1 MSSVRLFTALVAP
14 ALAAAALG
22 MISMPAQAGTIVAS
36 DPDGV
41 PIIVTNQWYT
51 AIASNV
57 GNPLTVPAFGLGTD
71 GPILPSGTANAVT
84 APGSGNLSAIITLP
98 NGGFLTATDV
108 EASGDRFMMD
118 VNGIGATAAVGNPS
132 GLTPGGRQAVGSETS
147 VPVGGADCAENIS
160 CSLSNPHFSSG
171 TFVLPAGT
179 DTISGTLVATNPETN
194 VFMDFI
200 VEPKPVTTTV
210 PEPATWLLL
219 SSALLGFGVVRRCN
233 RKA

>member
-1 MSSVRLFTALVAP
+1 MSRVRLFTALVAS
-14 ALAAAALG
+14 AVAAAALG
-22 MISMPAQAGTIVAS
+22 VASMPAQADTIVAP
-36 DPDGV
+36 DPDGA

-171 TFVLPAGT
+171 TFVLP
-179 DTISGTLVATNPETN
+179 V
-194 VFMDFI
+194 
-200 VEPKPVTTTV
+200 V
-210 PEPATWLLL
+210 PELATWLLL

>member
-1 MSSVRLFTALVAP
+1 MSRVRFFTALVAP

-22 MISMPAQAGTIVAS
+22 TVSIPAQA
-36 DPDGV
+36 DN
-41 PIIVTNQWYT
+41 IVTNQWY
-51 AIASNV
+51 AANFAGVV
-57 GNPLTVPAFGLGTD
+57 GGPLTVPGALPETN

-84 APGSGNLSAIITLP
+84 APGSGNLSAVITLP
-98 NGGFLTATDV
+98 NGGFLTATDTF
-108 EASGDRFMMD
+108 ASGDRFMMD